1 MKELIVLAV
10 HGMGQ
15 RKPNFADGLEEK
27 LTEYLGSDV
36 MNKVSLQRVKYYSA
50 LQAPQD
56 QLIND
61 IWQTYH
67 NRFSTLSNL
76 GRRFFMN
83 SFSDA
88 TSLEVAGRRQ
98 TNDYMEI
105 IKAVQAA
112 FFKGMNEC
120 GFNTNVPVVI
130 ICHSLGAQVI
140 SNYFWDALNRNDAKV
155 WDKNHNDF
163 LQNIDDDKLAYLKG
177 NRVKLLFTTGCN
189 IPLFLGGL
197 ETRECFTKP
206 SIEFSWLNYFDGDDW
221 LGWPLKELGPSYQF
235 VIDQCVSVG
244 GPISGNTPWSHTL
257 YWTDKDVYHAFG
269 DRIKGFLGA

>member
-15 RKPNFADGLEEK
+15 RKPNFADGLEDK
-27 LTEYLGSDV
+27 LTEYLGSEV
-36 MNKVSLQRVKYYSA
+36 MNKVSFQRVKYYSA

-56 QLIND
+56 QLISD
-61 IWQTYH
+61 IWGKYH
-67 NRFSTLSNL
+67 NRFSTISNH

-98 TNDYMEI
+98 TNDYMKI
-105 IKAVQAA
+105 IKAVQGAM
-112 FFKGMNEC
+112 FTGMDEC
-120 GFNTNVPVVI
+120 GFNLNVPVVI

-140 SNYFWDALNRNDAKV
+140 SNYFWDALNRSNAQV

-163 LQNIDDDKLAYLKG
+163 ISNIDDGKLAYLKG
-177 NRVKLLFTTGCN
+177 NRVKLMFTTGCN

-197 ETRECFTKP
+197 AQRECFIRP
-206 SIEFSWLNYFDGDDW
+206 STQFSWLNYFDADDL
-221 LGWPLKELGPSYQF
+221 LGWPLNELGPSYQF
-235 VIDQCVSVG
+235 VVDKCVKVG
-244 GPISGNTPWSHTL
+244 GLISGNTPWSHTQ
-257 YWTDKDVYHAFG
+257 YWTDKDVYQAFG
-269 DRIKGFLGA
+269 DHIRGYLGM